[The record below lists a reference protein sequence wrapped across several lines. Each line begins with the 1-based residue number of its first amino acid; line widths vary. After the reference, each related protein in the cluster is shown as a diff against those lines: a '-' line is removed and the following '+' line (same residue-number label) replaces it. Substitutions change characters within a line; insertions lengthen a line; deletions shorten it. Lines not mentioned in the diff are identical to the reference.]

1 MRFPDK
7 RECYADPV
15 DGSKTKGDPVTFVDE
30 FDFRYAM
37 TYSYNNRQEVDF
49 DSELSELTDLAHLSG
64 YMNIVFYERK
74 DGFWVEID
82 ARKEMAE
89 SQKRREQE
97 KKMIPAS

>member
-1 MRFPDK
+1 
-7 RECYADPV
+7 
-15 DGSKTKGDPVTFVDE
+15 
-30 FDFRYAM
+30 M

-64 YMNIVFYERK
+64 CMNIVFYERK

-89 SQKRREQE
+89 SQKRRELVQRFGAPLQRDCATTE
-97 KKMIPAS
+97 RS